1 MKKIKEKMRRRSS
14 AIRLKEAQPRSF
26 EVLTD
31 VMPTLLYVIPFPL
44 AETSHWID
52 RIIITGRYC
61 LWLLSLQILRQLA
74 AIRRGVRHRDS
85 CVQTP
90 KKRRIKFHQ
99 SIPLLQ
105 HWFIYTA
112 AAVKINAVRTEIMVW
127 ETQDDESVNI
137 RRYKVLPDIVERDK
151 KILANASISNCRFD
165 RCSRFRRMS
174 ENR

>member
-1 MKKIKEKMRRRSS
+1 MRRSS

-44 AETSHWID
+44 AETSHRID

-61 LWLLSLQILRQLA
+61 LWLLSLQIFQQLA

-90 KKRRIKFHQ
+90 KKEELNSINQFHYFD
-99 SIPLLQ
+99 IGL
-105 HWFIYTA
+105 YT
-112 AAVKINAVRTEIMVW
+112 
-127 ETQDDESVNI
+127 QQQ
-137 RRYKVLPDIVERDK
+137 L
-151 KILANASISNCRFD
+151 
-165 RCSRFRRMS
+165 
-174 ENR
+174 

>member
-1 MKKIKEKMRRRSS
+1 
-14 AIRLKEAQPRSF
+14 
-26 EVLTD
+26 
-31 VMPTLLYVIPFPL
+31 
-44 AETSHWID
+44 
-52 RIIITGRYC
+52 
-61 LWLLSLQILRQLA
+61 LA

-112 AAVKINAVRTEIMVW
+112 AAVKINAVRTEIIVW